1 MFTELGITDFDKMK
15 LVTKIFGF
23 EFEENNQEKINESR
37 KMINTKVGTKKQL
50 QTLRFKL
57 LGRYFLVNLM
67 WLSHRLHLHGL
78 N

>member
-37 KMINTKVGTKKQL
+37 KMINTKVVTKKQL

-57 LGRYFLVNLM
+57 WVVIF
-67 WLSHRLHLHGL
+67 
-78 N
+78 